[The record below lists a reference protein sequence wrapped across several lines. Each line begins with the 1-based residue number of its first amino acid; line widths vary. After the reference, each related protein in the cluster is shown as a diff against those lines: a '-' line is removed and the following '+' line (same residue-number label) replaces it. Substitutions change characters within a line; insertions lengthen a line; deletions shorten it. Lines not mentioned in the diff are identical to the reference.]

1 MNSVPW
7 DSGEGG
13 ENAAVRNGVKTRN
26 LTIPNSMLSQFG
38 HSISLI
44 KIKIAFSRRS
54 VELKTFVYLFIYL
67 FIFFAF
73 FRRTI
78 AEGDTLA
85 PPPPRPPAE

>member
-1 MNSVPW
+1 
-7 DSGEGG
+7 
-13 ENAAVRNGVKTRN
+13 
-26 LTIPNSMLSQFG
+26 MLSQFG

-54 VELKTFVYLFIYL
+54 VELKTFVFLFIYL

-78 AEGDTLA
+78 AEGDTFA
-85 PPPPRPPAE
+85 PPPAPRLSRVRGDDEVIAYNRYICTA